1 MKHVIV
7 GGDGFVGRHI
17 ARQLSARG
25 EEVVVYDIHKS
36 DLDIYRTVP
45 FFHLDITDR
54 EAFAKMQIGPDDMV
68 YNMAARMLDPIL
80 PWWKRKEFFWP
91 VNYTGVEYLLE
102 HMSRWGCSKLVHF
115 TTDMVY
121 GYMTHN
127 PQDEDHPRKPLG
139 PYGESKSQSEDLC
152 ELYRT
157 RGMKI
162 SMFRPRLII
171 GPGRLGILRKLF
183 WLVDHRL
190 PVPMIGNG
198 KNHYQFISVF
208 DCASAAICA
217 FDRGV
222 PNSVYNLGSKN
233 PPTVTE
239 LLTALIREAGS
250 KSILLKTPAG
260 LVKLALNGL
269 EFVGLPLMDPEQYL
283 IADEDCIVDI
293 SRGERELG
301 WVPRYSDQ
309 DMLIQAYREYRQ
321 TMLGRQPAAREQ

>member
-17 ARQLSARG
+17 ARQLIARQ
-25 EEVVVYDIHKS
+25 EEVVVYDINKS
-36 DLDIYRTVP
+36 DLDIYKTVP
-45 FFHLDITDR
+45 FFRLDITDR
-54 EAFAKMQIGPDDMV
+54 EAFNTMDIGPDDMV
-68 YNMAARMLDPIL
+68 YSMAARMLDPIL
-80 PWWKRKEFFWP
+80 PWWKRKAFFWP
-91 VNYTGVEYLLE
+91 VNYIGVRYLLE
-102 HMSRWGCSKLVHF
+102 HMSRRNCARLVHF

-121 GYMTHN
+121 GYMTRN

-139 PYGESKSQSEDLC
+139 PYGESKRLSEDLC
-152 ELYRT
+152 ESYRA
-157 RGMKI
+157 RGMRI

-183 WLVDHRL
+183 WLVDRHL

-198 KNHYQFISVF
+198 ANRYQFISVF

-217 FDRGV
+217 YDKGV

-233 PPTVTE
+233 PPTVAA
-239 LLTALIREAGS
+239 LLAALVKDAGS
-250 KSILLKTPAG
+250 RSVLLKTPAA
-260 LVKLALNGL
+260 LVKLALNAL

-301 WVPRYSDQ
+301 WVPRYSDR

-321 TMLGRQPAAREQ
+321 AIFQRQPAARGR